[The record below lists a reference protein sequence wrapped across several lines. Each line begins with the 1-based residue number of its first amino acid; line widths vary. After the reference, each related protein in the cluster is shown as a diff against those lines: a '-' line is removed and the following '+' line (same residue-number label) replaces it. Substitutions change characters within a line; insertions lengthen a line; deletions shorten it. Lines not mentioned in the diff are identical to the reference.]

1 MSFDALLRRGA
12 SHAYDI
18 VIAVTFE
25 QTSAAREAFFRRT
38 FEVPS
43 PFSYQKNSITVHR
56 TLPGTRNQQPTP
68 RLSTSQIDLPQTP
81 LPASITPS
89 HPSSPAD
96 NPTSRSLTP
105 AQDKPLTTE
114 DSGPEELAMVIDTN
128 EPCISTSPS
137 SSSRSV
143 EASVDQLP
151 CGSRSESAQA
161 VDQSAQMDDSAPED
175 QPLWERVDKIKPS
188 VDDNVTSRP
197 WSPSSLVVYERLT
210 PVAPIKPPPTR
221 QKVRSKT
228 VWIKGTFHVS
238 LSLGTEE
245 IDKASEL
252 IEKNL
257 FLLGATAIEDKLQ
270 VGAPDMFYTLQ
281 LAGIKVWV
289 LTSDR
294 QETEINIGL
303 SCCLIS
309 ESMNLVIVNEESAD
323 FIQKH
328 GKRLGFALDKS
339 TSNIKGSITLAIGDG
354 ANNTNPPP
362 DAISAAR
369 IHSPIKKKKNI
380 IHRSI
385 WTCDGT
391 HGALPAPQGLYDP
404 DQEKDSC
411 GVGLVCH
418 IKGQPNHKI
427 VSDARS
433 LLCNMSHRG
442 ATGADARNG
451 DGAGV
456 LTGIP
461 HAFFLRE
468 ASLLSI
474 DLPAQGR
481 YAVGNVFFRPNPPE
495 ALIEHK
501 ATFERIALTHKLKV
515 LGWRELPGNNSI
527 LGPAALSREP
537 IILQPIV
544 VPDSNEPDAYFDEK
558 EFERQL
564 YVLRKHASHAISLA
578 DWFYICSLSNKVIIY
593 KGQLSPSQVY
603 EYYYDL
609 NHVLFKSHFCLVHS
623 RFSTNTFPSWDRAQP
638 LRWAAHNGEINTV
651 RGNKNWMR
659 AREGNLSSD
668 KFGDQLESLY
678 PIIEEGGS
686 DSAAFDNV
694 LSRQWRH
701 EEAIMMLVPEAWQ
714 NNPNMDP
721 AKTLFTFSDG
731 RYCGA
736 NLDRNGLRPCRWVTT
751 DEDLIICASEVG
763 AITIAPETITRKGRL
778 QPGRML
784 LVDTQEGQIVDDKEL
799 KMATAQKKP
808 FREWI
813 NNQML
818 PRLYFLILSMKPESR
833 KILVF
838 WPLDIRSN
846 NLTYKGAQISEAR
859 GLHQT
864 VIEQCFVGTASRIQG
879 TTFELLA
886 LDTFEFHERGFPSRQ
901 VVQPPGL
908 PESGEYHWRDGGEA
922 HINDLVSIA
931 NLQDAVR
938 SKNQSAYDVYSQNAQ
953 KQSAQSIPLEQVEP
967 WHELV
972 KRFCT
977 GAMSYGSISQ
987 EAHSALAIAMNRL
1000 GGKSNTGEGG
1010 EDASRSLIM
1019 PNGDTMRSAIKQV
1032 ASGRFGVT
1040 SNYLAGTDELQ
1051 IKMAQGAKPGEGGE
1065 LPGHKVSESIAK
1077 TRHSTAGV
1085 GLISPP
1091 PHHDIYSIKDLKQL
1105 IYDLKCA
1112 NPRVQVSVKL
1122 VSEVGVGIVASGV
1135 AKAKADHI
1143 LISGHDGG
1151 TGASR
1156 WSGIKYAGLPWE
1168 LGLAKTHQTLVLNNL
1183 RGRVCLQTDGQ
1194 IRTGR
1199 DVAIAALLGAEE
1211 FGFATTPL
1219 IAMGCIMMRRC
1230 HQNTCPVGVATQD
1243 PVLRAKFT
1251 GQPEHVINFFYY
1263 VAEELRTHMAKLGF
1277 RTLNEMVGRTDLLK
1291 VDETLRNPKTVN
1303 IDLSAVLKPAW
1314 KMRPG
1319 VATFKTKQQ
1328 DHKMYTRLDNKF
1340 IDEAE
1345 PALAKG
1351 LPVRIKA
1358 DVKNTDRA
1366 LGTSLANRVSKAYGE
1381 QGLER
1386 DIIHVDLR
1394 GSAGQSLGAF
1404 LAPGI
1409 TLELEGDAN
1418 DYVGKGLSG
1427 GRLIVYPPRSSP
1439 FKAEE
1444 NVIVGN
1450 VCLYGATSGKA
1461 FFRGIAAE
1469 RFAVRNS
1476 GVIAVVEG
1484 VGDHG
1489 CEYMTGGRV
1498 VVLGSTGRN
1507 FAAGMS
1513 GGIAYVLD
1521 MARDFKN
1528 KVNSEMVELGTVNDP
1543 SEIAELR
1550 GMIEDHRHFTKSEQA
1565 VRILRNFNEFLP
1577 RFVRVMPLDYKAV
1590 LEAGAKAA
1598 IQSDPHK
1605 NMPGFDIKGDAFNP
1619 AEDKANTNVNDQV
1632 EIPSA
1637 TLGHSEPPVVDLED
1651 SMLDAESAKKIVE
1664 KLDKTKGFMKY
1675 KRLNENYRNPK
1686 SRTVGFPSAHVNLRK
1701 NHHPRRKKK
1710 LTRI

>member
-1 MSFDALLRRGA
+1 MPM
-12 SHAYDI
+12 
-18 VIAVTFE
+18 
-25 QTSAAREAFFRRT
+25 TSSSR
-38 FEVPS
+38 
-43 PFSYQKNSITVHR
+43 YQKNSITVHR

-228 VWIKGTFHVS
+228 VWIKGTFRRNI
-238 LSLGTEE
+238 TNDEE

-354 ANNTNPPP
+354 ANNV
-362 DAISAAR
+362 S
-369 IHSPIKKKKNI
+369 
-380 IHRSI
+380 
-385 WTCDGT
+385 
-391 HGALPAPQGLYDP
+391 ALPAPQGLYDP
-404 DQEKDSC
+404 NQEKDSC

-701 EEAIMMLVPEAWQ
+701 ESPVP
-714 NNPNMDP
+714 
-721 AKTLFTFSDG
+721 LFTFSDG

-818 PRLYFLILSMKPESR
+818 RLPDILKHNKSISSTLLSDTLDETRISEDPRLLAFGYTLEQ
-833 KILVF
+833 
-838 WPLDIRSN
+838 LD
-846 NLTYKGAQISEAR
+846 LQG
-859 GLHQT
+859 
-864 VIEQCFVGTASRIQG
+864 RIQG

-953 KQSAQSIPLEQVEP
+953 KQVRA
-967 WHELV
+967 
-972 KRFCT
+972 
-977 GAMSYGSISQ
+977 
-987 EAHSALAIAMNRL
+987 
-1000 GGKSNTGEGG
+1000 
-1010 EDASRSLIM
+1010 
-1019 PNGDTMRSAIKQV
+1019 
-1032 ASGRFGVT
+1032 VT
-1040 SNYLAGTDELQ
+1040 
-1051 IKMAQGAKPGEGGE
+1051 
-1065 LPGHKVSESIAK
+1065 
-1077 TRHSTAGV
+1077 
-1085 GLISPP
+1085 
-1091 PHHDIYSIKDLKQL
+1091 
-1105 IYDLKCA
+1105 
-1112 NPRVQVSVKL
+1112 
-1122 VSEVGVGIVASGV
+1122 
-1135 AKAKADHI
+1135 
-1143 LISGHDGG
+1143 
-1151 TGASR
+1151 
-1156 WSGIKYAGLPWE
+1156 
-1168 LGLAKTHQTLVLNNL
+1168 L
-1183 RGRVCLQTDGQ
+1183 RG
-1194 IRTGR
+1194 
-1199 DVAIAALLGAEE
+1199 LL
-1211 FGFATTPL
+1211 
-1219 IAMGCIMMRRC
+1219 
-1230 HQNTCPVGVATQD
+1230 
-1243 PVLRAKFT
+1243 
-1251 GQPEHVINFFYY
+1251 
-1263 VAEELRTHMAKLGF
+1263 
-1277 RTLNEMVGRTDLLK
+1277 
-1291 VDETLRNPKTVN
+1291 
-1303 IDLSAVLKPAW
+1303 
-1314 KMRPG
+1314 
-1319 VATFKTKQQ
+1319 
-1328 DHKMYTRLDNKF
+1328 
-1340 IDEAE
+1340 
-1345 PALAKG
+1345 
-1351 LPVRIKA
+1351 
-1358 DVKNTDRA
+1358 
-1366 LGTSLANRVSKAYGE
+1366 
-1381 QGLER
+1381 
-1386 DIIHVDLR
+1386 
-1394 GSAGQSLGAF
+1394 
-1404 LAPGI
+1404 
-1409 TLELEGDAN
+1409 
-1418 DYVGKGLSG
+1418 
-1427 GRLIVYPPRSSP
+1427 
-1439 FKAEE
+1439 
-1444 NVIVGN
+1444 
-1450 VCLYGATSGKA
+1450 
-1461 FFRGIAAE
+1461 
-1469 RFAVRNS
+1469 
-1476 GVIAVVEG
+1476 
-1484 VGDHG
+1484 
-1489 CEYMTGGRV
+1489 
-1498 VVLGSTGRN
+1498 
-1507 FAAGMS
+1507 
-1513 GGIAYVLD
+1513 
-1521 MARDFKN
+1521 DFN
-1528 KVNSEMVELGTVNDP
+1528 
-1543 SEIAELR
+1543 
-1550 GMIEDHRHFTKSEQA
+1550 
-1565 VRILRNFNEFLP
+1565 
-1577 RFVRVMPLDYKAV
+1577 
-1590 LEAGAKAA
+1590 
-1598 IQSDPHK
+1598 
-1605 NMPGFDIKGDAFNP
+1605 
-1619 AEDKANTNVNDQV
+1619 
-1632 EIPSA
+1632 
-1637 TLGHSEPPVVDLED
+1637 
-1651 SMLDAESAKKIVE
+1651 
-1664 KLDKTKGFMKY
+1664 
-1675 KRLNENYRNPK
+1675 
-1686 SRTVGFPSAHVNLRK
+1686 
-1701 NHHPRRKKK
+1701 
-1710 LTRI
+1710 